1 LWTTSFRIRAS
12 GIDYSVFS
20 VAMAGRGRDRQPA
33 GQPVYPNPGASDVE
47 QLKRHIEFLTQRVAK
62 RISV

>member
-1 LWTTSFRIRAS
+1 
-12 GIDYSVFS
+12 
-20 VAMAGRGRDRQPA
+20 MAGRGRDRQPA